1 MNMAWLKPLINRTR
15 HTLAKNAPHILM
27 GLGTAGGISA
37 VIFAVKATPKAH
49 EVLVKA
55 ADEKPE
61 KLTVWD
67 KIKAAGPIYI
77 PAAGMEL
84 FSLICFWGAHGIDVK
99 RQAILASV
107 ASTAE
112 TALREYQR
120 KVVEM
125 IGKDGE
131 KEIRKAIGQDCVDKN
146 PPENTVI
153 LAGDTDLWCLF
164 DNQYFRSSY
173 LKIKEAQNDANYH
186 MIQHMYI
193 SKLELQWLLDP
204 ERKYLRP
211 MPNDGMVGWSLDE
224 KIVLDIQSVL
234 GPEHQP
240 ILIVTVMNEN
250 GLEYPPEAGFNTLC

>member
-1 MNMAWLKPLINRTR
+1 MNVAWLKPLINRTR

-112 TALREYQR
+112 TALQEYQR

-125 IGKDGE
+125 IGDKGE
-131 KEIRKAIGQDCVDKN
+131 REVRNAIAQDKVDKN
-146 PPENTVI
+146 PPPAMAF
-153 LAGDTDLWCLF
+153 LPGDLEYWCMF
-164 DNQYFRSSY
+164 EDQYFRSCWY
-173 LKIKEAQNDANYH
+173 KIKDAQNDANEE
-186 MIQHMYI
+186 MIQNMYL
-193 SKLELQWLLDP
+193 SKAELMWFLDP
-204 ERKYLRP
+204 ERKYLKP
-211 MPNDGMVGWSLDE
+211 DSVDGQIGWNLDRL
-224 KIVLDIQSVL
+224 IHLDIKPTV
-234 GPEHQP
+234 GENHQP
-240 ILIVTVMNEN
+240 VLVVTVEDKN
-250 GLEYPPEAGFNTLC
+250 GLEYPPQAGFCMLK